1 MLHNGAYI
9 ALILYISLSKPVLD
23 YITGLVQNIL
33 IILMKHYYKVY
44 GTTDPEPAGVKG
56 ACRDP

>member
-1 MLHNGAYI
+1 MLHNEAYI
-9 ALILYISLSKPVLD
+9 ALILCISLSKPVLD

-56 ACRDP
+56 A